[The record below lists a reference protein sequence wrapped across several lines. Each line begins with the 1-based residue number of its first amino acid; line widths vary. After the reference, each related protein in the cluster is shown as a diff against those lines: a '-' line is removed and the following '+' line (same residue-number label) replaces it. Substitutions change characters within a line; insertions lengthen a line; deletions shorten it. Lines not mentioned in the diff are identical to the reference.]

1 MPFHSP
7 NFALI
12 TPPTSMGGGGGDN
25 AAGVCNGNLGD
36 KQQQQAQQTHTFP
49 MSFAAPNG
57 ATAPGFD
64 ICSMAYNPAILQ
76 SIPEAASWL
85 ICFVLFDLGFWD
97 FRFLMI
103 YQ

>member
-1 MPFHSP
+1 MC
-7 NFALI
+7 
-12 TPPTSMGGGGGDN
+12 GGGGGGGGGGNN
-25 AAGVCNGNLGD
+25 ADGVCNGNLGD